1 MSKEKHYSKNNSK
14 LKQFFSILSSFL
26 LSTALTVLILFSC
39 IKLGFTNTSQ
49 ITKAFS
55 DSNFYNS
62 VYNTMM
68 SDCENEAIISGL
80 SAEIFDGVFGLDEM
94 TSYCNS
100 YVIAL
105 VNNQSYPLDTS
116 SLEKKLSEN
125 IKNYAT
131 ENNLEVD
138 GDIDEV
144 IASFTSTVM
153 AYYTSSIQLPYFDQI
168 ASMFRLFDRLLLYI
182 LPCMIIFSVILIILL
197 IRLNTFKKNRAYR
210 YLAYSFLSSALSILV
225 IPLFCYITR
234 FYKKLHISPEYL
246 YKYIVAYMEN
256 GLKLFVIAGIIL
268 FAAGAISIF
277 VSTLIKKKLKEEHVP
292 IHHHHH
298 NDE

>member
-1 MSKEKHYSKNNSK
+1 MSKEKHYSKNDSK

-26 LSTALTVLILFSC
+26 LSTSLTVLILFCC

-55 DSNFYNS
+55 TSNFYNS

-80 SAEIFDGVFGLDEM
+80 SKEIFDGVFSLNEL
-94 TSYCNS
+94 TSYCDS
-100 YVIAL
+100 YVISML
-105 VNNQSYPLDTS
+105 NDQNYPLDTS
-116 SLEKKLSEN
+116 FMEKKLSEN

-131 ENNLEVD
+131 ENNLAVD

-153 AYYTSSIQLPYFDQI
+153 AYYTSALQFPYFDQI
-168 ASMFRLFDRLLLYI
+168 ASMFRLFDRLLMYL
-182 LPCMIIFSVILIILL
+182 LPCMIIFSAILIILL
-197 IRLNTFKKNRAYR
+197 LRLNTFKKNRAYR
-210 YLAYSFLSSALSILV
+210 YLAYSSLSSALSILV
-225 IPLFCYITR
+225 IPLFCYITM

-256 GLKLFVIAGIIL
+256 GLKSFMITGIAFFAVGIL
-268 FAAGAISIF
+268 FIFISAI
-277 VSTLIKKKLKEEHVP
+277 IKKKLKEEHVP
-292 IHHHHH
+292 VHHHHH
-298 NDE
+298 DE